1 MMKRGDMVV
10 PTWKKRGGRRYPLE
24 KAEIGIV
31 VETKPANANEHT
43 LISVR
48 VAIVCNDKWSHEEAF
63 VPKWY
68 HCSHWMKVNE
78 SR

>member
-10 PTWKKRGGRRYPLE
+10 PTWKKRGGTRYPLNSVE
-24 KAEIGIV
+24 LGIV
-31 VETKPANANEHT
+31 LDTKPANANKYN
-43 LISVR
+43 LIQVK
-48 VAIVCNDKWSHEEAF
+48 VAILCRAEWSHEEAF
-63 VPKWY
+63 IPKWY

>member
-1 MMKRGDMVV
+1 MKRGDMVV
-10 PTWKKRGGRRYPLE
+10 PTWKKRGEEDIQLNSVE
-24 KAEIGIV
+24 LGIV
-31 VETKPANANEHT
+31 LDTKPANANKYT
-43 LISVR
+43 LISVK
-48 VAIVCNDKWSHEEAF
+48 VAIVCNDQWSDQKAF